1 MKLKTTKKE
10 IRGGFYRI
18 LSIGYCDAQ
27 YLLRYKNPFGYSAG
41 VYGWACDYYDIDGV
55 CISTGYQPLSDKNML
70 HDYNLVREYE
80 NKARDICTGDSSHD
94 GKKEKVNALL
104 SELIDNLTPKEG
116 A

>member
-27 YLLRYKNPFGYSAG
+27 YLLKYKNPFGYSAG

-55 CISTGYQPLSDKNML
+55 CISTGYSPLTDKNMI

-80 NKARDICTGDSSHD
+80 NKARDICKGDLEYED
-94 GKKEKVNALL
+94 KKIKVNELL
-104 SELIDNLTPKEG
+104 VELIDKLTPKAG
-116 A
+116 V